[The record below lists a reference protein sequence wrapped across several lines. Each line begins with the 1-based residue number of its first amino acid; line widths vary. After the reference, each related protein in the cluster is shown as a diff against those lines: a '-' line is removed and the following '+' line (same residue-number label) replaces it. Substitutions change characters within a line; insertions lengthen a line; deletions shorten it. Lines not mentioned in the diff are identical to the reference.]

1 MKDALTQELLISL
14 SADKPSIS
22 PKFFYDDIGS
32 HLFDVITLLKEY
44 YPTRTEKWIM
54 DTYQR
59 DIAGALGHCDVLLD
73 LGAGNCAKASRL
85 FDAVKPKQY
94 WALDISKKYLEVA
107 VADLQKQFP
116 QIEMSAHAID
126 LSLPL
131 AFPDL
136 QKLRKIF
143 FYPGSSIGNFDP
155 DKADQFFI
163 NLANQC
169 HGNGGLLIG
178 VDLVK
183 DVETLHLAYN
193 DPLGVTAAFN
203 LNALLNVNRLIG
215 SNFLLQDWEHYA
227 FFNTSLSRIEMHL
240 RALSDVQVTL
250 PGNGGKDHLI
260 SFRAGDLIHTE
271 NSYKYTQEHFVE
283 KLRHAGFDDIQC
295 WTDPNKYFLVCFA
308 NVQRSS
314 LN

>member
-1 MKDALTQELLISL
+1 MKDTLTQELLTSL

-32 HLFDVITLLKEY
+32 HLFDVITLLNEY

-54 DTYQR
+54 DAYQR
-59 DIAGALGHCDVLLD
+59 DIADAVGDCDVLLD

-85 FDAVKPKQY
+85 FSSVEPKQY
-94 WALDISKKYLEVA
+94 RALDISKEYLEAA
-107 VADLQKQFP
+107 VADLQKQYP
-116 QIEMSAHAID
+116 QIEMSAHAVD

-131 AFPDL
+131 TFSGIQA
-136 QKLRKIF
+136 QRKVF

-155 DKADQFFI
+155 DKADHFFI

-183 DVETLHLAYN
+183 DLETLDLAYN
-193 DPLGVTAAFN
+193 DSLGVTAAFN
-203 LNALLNVNRLIG
+203 LNVLLNVNRVIG
-215 SNFLLQDWEHYA
+215 SNFNPQDWEHYA
-227 FFNTSLSRIEMHL
+227 FFNAPKSRIEMHL
-240 RALSDVQVTL
+240 RALTDVQVIL
-250 PGNGGKDHLI
+250 PDNDKKDYVI
-260 SFRAGDLIHTE
+260 SFSAGDLIHTE

-283 KLRHAGFDDIQC
+283 KLHRAGFDDVQC

-308 NVQRSS
+308 SVQKSS
-314 LN
+314 LT

>member
-1 MKDALTQELLISL
+1 MNNTLTEELLVSL
-14 SADKPSIS
+14 SAAKPSIS

-54 DTYQR
+54 DSYQR
-59 DIAGALGHCDVLLD
+59 EIAEAVGHCDVLLD

-85 FDAVKPKQY
+85 FNSLKPKEY
-94 WALDISKKYLEVA
+94 RALDISKEYLEAA

-116 QIEMSAHAID
+116 QVAMSAHAVD

-131 AFPDL
+131 TFPDI
-136 QKLRKIF
+136 QELRTVF

-155 DKADQFFI
+155 EKADQFFI
-163 NLANQC
+163 NLANEC

-183 DVETLHLAYN
+183 DAKTLHLAYN

-215 SNFLLQDWEHYA
+215 SNFALQEWEHYA
-227 FFNTSLSRIEMHL
+227 FFNASLSRIEMHL
-240 RALSDVQVTL
+240 RALSDVNVTIS
-250 PGNGGKDHLI
+250 GDGKKDHQI
-260 SFRAGDLIHTE
+260 SFNAGDLIHTE
-271 NSYKYTQEHFVE
+271 NSYKYTQEDFVE
-283 KLRHAGFDDIQC
+283 KLRRAGFSDIRC

-308 NVQRSS
+308 NAQKSS
-314 LN
+314 S

>member
-1 MKDALTQELLISL
+1 MKNNLTEELLVSL

-54 DTYQR
+54 DAYQHE
-59 DIAGALGHCDVLLD
+59 IAEAVGHCDVLLD

-85 FDAVKPKQY
+85 FSSLKPKQY
-94 WALDISKKYLEVA
+94 RALDISKEYVEAA

-116 QIEMSAHAID
+116 QIAMSAHAID

-131 AFPDL
+131 TFSDI
-136 QKLRKIF
+136 QELRIVF

-155 DKADQFFI
+155 EKADQLFL
-163 NLANQC
+163 NLANEC

-183 DVETLHLAYN
+183 DVETLDLAYN

-215 SNFLLQDWEHYA
+215 SNFEIQDWGHYA

-240 RALSDVQVTL
+240 RALSDVKVTITE
-250 PGNGGKDHLI
+250 NDGKDHLL
-260 SFRAGDLIHTE
+260 SFSAGDLIHTE
-271 NSYKYTQEHFVE
+271 NSYKYTQEDFVE
-283 KLRHAGFDDIQC
+283 KLRRAGFNDIRC
-295 WTDPNKYFLVCFA
+295 WTDPNQYFLVCFA
-308 NVQRSS
+308 NAQKSPV
-314 LN
+314 

>member
-1 MKDALTQELLISL
+1 MKNTLTEELLLSL
-14 SADKPSIS
+14 SADKPFIS

-59 DIAGALGHCDVLLD
+59 EIAKAVGHCDVLLD

-85 FDAVKPKQY
+85 FNSFKPKQY
-94 WALDISKKYLEVA
+94 RALDISKEYVEAA

-116 QIEMSAHAID
+116 QIAMSAHAID

-131 AFPDL
+131 TFSDIEE
-136 QKLRKIF
+136 LRAVF

-155 DKADQFFI
+155 EKANQFFLS
-163 NLANQC
+163 LANEC
-169 HGNGGLLIG
+169 RGNGGLLIG

-215 SNFLLQDWEHYA
+215 SNFALQDWEHYA
-227 FFNTSLSRIEMHL
+227 FFNSSLSRIEMHL
-240 RALSDVQVTL
+240 RAISDVKVTI
-250 PGNGGKDHLI
+250 PGRGGKDHLI
-260 SFRAGDLIHTE
+260 SFGAGDLIHTE
-271 NSYKYTQEHFVE
+271 NSYKYTQEGFVE
-283 KLRHAGFDDIQC
+283 KLRRAGFNDIHC

-308 NVQRSS
+308 NAQKSPV
-314 LN
+314 

>member
-1 MKDALTQELLISL
+1 MKNSLTEELLISL

-32 HLFDVITLLKEY
+32 HLFDVITLLEEY

-54 DTYQR
+54 DTYR
-59 DIAGALGHCDVLLD
+59 CEIADAVGHCDVLLD

-85 FDAVKPKQY
+85 FDSLKPKQY
-94 WALDISKKYLEVA
+94 QALDISKEYVEAA

-116 QIEMSAHAID
+116 QIAMSAHAID

-131 AFPDL
+131 AFPDI
-136 QKLRKIF
+136 QELRAVF

-155 DKADQFFI
+155 EKADQLFL
-163 NLANQC
+163 NLANEC

-183 DVETLHLAYN
+183 DVETLDLAYN

-215 SNFLLQDWEHYA
+215 SNFALSDWEHYA
-227 FFNTSLSRIEMHL
+227 FFNSSLSRIEMHL
-240 RALSDVQVTL
+240 RALSDVKVTI
-250 PGNGGKDHLI
+250 PGRGGKDHLI
-260 SFRAGDLIHTE
+260 SFGAGDLIHTE
-271 NSYKYTQEHFVE
+271 NSYKYTQEGFVK
-283 KLRHAGFDDIQC
+283 KLRRAGFDDIHC

-308 NVQRSS
+308 NAQKSS
-314 LN
+314 V

>member
-1 MKDALTQELLISL
+1 MENSLTKELLISL

-54 DTYQR
+54 DTYLHE
-59 DIAGALGHCDVLLD
+59 IADAVGHCDVLLD

-85 FDAVKPKQY
+85 FNPLKPKQY
-94 WALDISKKYLEVA
+94 RALDISKEYLEAA

-131 AFPDL
+131 VFPDI
-136 QKLRKIF
+136 QELRKVF

-155 DKADQFFI
+155 EKVDQFFV
-163 NLANQC
+163 NLALEC

-183 DVETLHLAYN
+183 DSETLNLAYN

-215 SNFLLQDWEHYA
+215 SNFELQDWEHYA

-240 RALSDVQVTL
+240 RAKANVQVTL
-250 PGNGGKDHLI
+250 PGLSGKDHLI
-260 SFRAGDLIHTE
+260 SFSKGDLIHTE
-271 NSYKYTQEHFVE
+271 NSYKYTQEHFLE
-283 KLRHAGFDDIQC
+283 KLRRAGFDDIRC
-295 WTDPNKYFLVCFA
+295 WTDPNQYFLVCFA
-308 NVQRSS
+308 NTQKNLR
-314 LN
+314 

>member
-1 MKDALTQELLISL
+1 MKNTLTEELLISL

-54 DTYQR
+54 DTYQHE
-59 DIAGALGHCDVLLD
+59 IADAVGHCDVLLD
-73 LGAGNCAKASRL
+73 LGAGNCVKASRL
-85 FDAVKPKQY
+85 FNPLKPKQY
-94 WALDISKKYLEVA
+94 RALDISEEYLEAA

-131 AFPDL
+131 AFPDI
-136 QKLRKIF
+136 QELRKVF

-155 DKADQFFI
+155 EKVDQFFV
-163 NLANQC
+163 NLAREC

-183 DVETLHLAYN
+183 DVQTLNLAYN

-215 SNFLLQDWEHYA
+215 SNFELQDWEHYA

-240 RALSDVQVTL
+240 RAKANVQVTL
-250 PGNGGKDHLI
+250 PSLSGKDHLI
-260 SFRAGDLIHTE
+260 SFGAGDLIHTE

-283 KLRHAGFDDIQC
+283 KLRRAGFDDIRC
-295 WTDPNKYFLVCFA
+295 WTDPNQYFLVCFA
-308 NVQRSS
+308 NAQK
-314 LN
+314 NPG